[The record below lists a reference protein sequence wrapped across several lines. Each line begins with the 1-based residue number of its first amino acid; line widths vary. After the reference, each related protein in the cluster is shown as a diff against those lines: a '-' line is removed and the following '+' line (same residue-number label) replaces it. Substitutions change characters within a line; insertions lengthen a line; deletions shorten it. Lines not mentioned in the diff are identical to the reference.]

1 MLHNSIL
8 ESLRAGVQSFQ
19 PLTPLQRY
27 PIFQLP
33 MTPASSPSPVA
44 VVTGAA
50 RGIGLASA
58 QWFLDHGYRVARLD
72 NHEAALKASAHAFS
86 DPSTARDV
94 VCDVSDPAQVEA
106 AVTTLT
112 QQFGRVDALVN
123 NAGVAV
129 FKPIGQTTFEEW
141 RYVMSTNLDGVF
153 LCSQAFVPLMKQ
165 SGGGAIVNI
174 ASISGLRASTL
185 RVAYGT
191 SKAAVVHLTKQQAVE
206 YGQDGIRVNAIA
218 PGPVETEMAR
228 QVHSP
233 AIRKDYHDAI
243 PLNRYGTLE
252 EIAACIGF
260 LCSPAAS
267 YVNGQ
272 LLAVDGGFDASGIGL
287 PSLRAT
293 GS

>member
-1 MLHNSIL
+1 MTQ
-8 ESLRAGVQSFQ
+8 V
-19 PLTPLQRY
+19 PTPQ
-27 PIFQLP
+27 
-33 MTPASSPSPVA
+33 PVA

-58 QWFLDHGYRVARLD
+58 QWFLDHGYRVALIDNDADTLD
-72 NHEAALKASAHAFS
+72 A
-86 DPSTARDV
+86 TARGLATRAEALCV
-94 VCDVSDPAQVEA
+94 LCDVSQPEQVTR
-106 AVTTLT
+106 AVSRITTA
-112 QQFGRVDALVN
+112 FGRVDALVN

-141 RYVMSTNLDGVF
+141 RYVMSTNLDGIF
-153 LCSQAFVPLMKQ
+153 LCTQAFAPLMQ
-165 SGGGAIVNI
+165 QGGGGAVVNI
-174 ASISGLRASTL
+174 ASISGLRASTM

-206 YGQDGIRVNAIA
+206 YGNEGIRVNAIA
-218 PGPVETEMAR
+218 PGPVETEMAK

-243 PLNRYGTLE
+243 PLNRYGALE

-260 LCSPAAS
+260 LCSRDAA

-287 PSLRAT
+287 PTLRTAQ
-293 GS
+293 S

>member
-1 MLHNSIL
+1 MSH
-8 ESLRAGVQSFQ
+8 A
-19 PLTPLQRY
+19 P
-27 PIFQLP
+27 
-33 MTPASSPSPVA
+33 SSSPVA

-58 QWFLDHGYRVARLD
+58 QWFLAHGYRVVRLD
-72 NHEAALKASAHAFS
+72 NDAAALSASAQAVHPA
-86 DPSTARDV
+86 PAVLDV
-94 VCDVSDPAQVEA
+94 VCDVSQPAQVDA
-106 AVTTLT
+106 AVNTVV
-112 QQFGRVDALVN
+112 QAFGRVDALVN

-141 RYVMSTNLDGVF
+141 RYVMSTNLDGIF
-153 LCSQAFVPLMKQ
+153 LCTQAFAPVMQ
-165 SGGGAIVNI
+165 QGGGGAVVNI

-206 YGQDGIRVNAIA
+206 YGNEGIRVNAIA
-218 PGPVETEMAR
+218 PGPVETEMAK

-243 PLNRYGTLE
+243 PLNRYGALE

-260 LCSPAAS
+260 LCSRDAA

-287 PSLRAT
+287 PTLRT
-293 GS
+293 DRS